1 MCPTVALALA
11 LALALPPAEPQLTPH
26 PSPGRLQP
34 DTVMYGTAMSA
45 ANAGEQWGRTLELLD
60 QLTVRGLTPSQQ
72 CYSEA
77 LVACR
82 EAGLWNA
89 AAQLHARLLL
99 AIPSDAARQTAKIW
113 RGVAA
118 GPNQD
123 ATLSYNAIFDAVP
136 PGASRE
142 DRARV
147 FAAAREARRPSPS
160 PSPQAQAQAQAQAQ
174 PQPQPQPQP

>member
-1 MCPTVALALA
+1 
-11 LALALPPAEPQLTPH
+11 
-26 PSPGRLQP
+26 
-34 DTVMYGTAMSA
+34 MYGTAMSA
-45 ANAGEQWGRTLELLD
+45 ANAGEQWGRTLELMD
-60 QLTVRGLTPSQQ
+60 QLSVRGLTASQH

-99 AIPSDAARQTAKIW
+99 AIPSDAARRTADIW
-113 RGVAA
+113 RGVV

-123 ATLSYNAIFDAVP
+123 ATLSYNAILDAVP

-147 FAAAREARRPSPS
+147 FAAAREAGRPSP
-160 PSPQAQAQAQAQAQ
+160 
-174 PQPQPQPQP
+174 